1 MDRSLD
7 LASYASE
14 QQSTGE
20 FEDECLLCK
29 KQISEKEFPQI
40 IAKALQRKYCLNL
53 NNYFYLKDINRL
65 LARERYSLLTR
76 SRARIH
82 LHEWQIGAFP
92 QDMFKRMYSK
102 SEFDI
107 KLKRLWKFYGRAIT
121 KPKMVLKEYETAL
134 RRYYRY
140 QAKKRL
146 QQSYLF
152 GKDDPVVRL
161 PSAGT
166 VQLLRPVQLQV
177 ERRSSSREV
186 PALLRPRR
194 AQENYQ
200 RRAGQKQTSRV

>member
-14 QQSTGE
+14 QQSTGD
-20 FEDECLLCK
+20 FEEECLLCK

-65 LARERYSLLTR
+65 LARERYPLLTR

-82 LHEWQIGAFP
+82 LHEWQIGSFP
-92 QDMFKRMYSK
+92 QDMLKRMYSK
-102 SEFDI
+102 SEFDV

-121 KPKMVLKEYETAL
+121 KPKMVIKEYETPL

-166 VQLLRPVQLQV
+166 VQLFRPVQLQV
-177 ERRSSSREV
+177 ERRSRKRKV
-186 PALLRPRR
+186 PAFLRV
-194 AQENYQ
+194 
-200 RRAGQKQTSRV
+200 G